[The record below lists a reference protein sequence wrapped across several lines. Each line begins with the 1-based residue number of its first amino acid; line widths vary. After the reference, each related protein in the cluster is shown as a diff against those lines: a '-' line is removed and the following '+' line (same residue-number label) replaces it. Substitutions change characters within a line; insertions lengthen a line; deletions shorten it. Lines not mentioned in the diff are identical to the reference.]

1 MRKIILLLALLSVIV
16 FITSCQKAEE
26 VTVEKYFQAIAHK
39 DTDTMSTL
47 AYVPKRVEYKAFE
60 VLSID
65 EPVTKPLELPVLR
78 KKLAEFER
86 EKATLV
92 AAVVE
97 KTEEYEDLDFE
108 LEETRR
114 SSKKAELRKKIKELK
129 AEVEEETLKVKNSQ
143 LNIGKTKKEIDREEA
158 LIALS
163 TGFKE
168 NLGMFTGETL
178 TNKVTVKVTLQN
190 DEAKDYV
197 FLLRKDTLKL
207 EDKERP
213 GRLIIVKFMTVDE
226 YEKALIEKDAAV
238 EEETE
243 EVSEA
248 EPATEGKSE
257 EEKTEGE

>member
-1 MRKIILLLALLSVIV
+1 MRKIFLLLALLSVIV
-16 FITSCQKAEE
+16 FSTSCQKAEE

-47 AYVPKRVEYKAFE
+47 AYVPKLVEYKAFE

-78 KKLAEFER
+78 KKLTDLER
-86 EKATLV
+86 GKTAQV
-92 AAVVE
+92 AIVVE
-97 KTEEYEDLDFE
+97 KTEDYEDLEYE

-129 AEVEEETLKVKNSQ
+129 AEIEEETQKVKNSQ
-143 LNIGKTKKEIDREEA
+143 LNINKTKKEIDREES
-158 LIALS
+158 LVALS

-168 NLGMFTGETL
+168 NLEMFTGETL

-190 DEAKDYV
+190 DEVKDYI

-207 EDKERP
+207 EGKERP

-226 YEKALIEKDAAV
+226 YEKTLKEEAAV
-238 EEETE
+238 EEKTE

-248 EPATEGKSE
+248 EPATE
-257 EEKTEGE
+257 EKTEGE